1 MSNPV
6 SLIEQRH
13 TYLRIIIRN
22 REEKRP
28 MVDLDETWANAH
40 DGKDKAWVENDA
52 VTGGTVGGI
61 HRPSGKGES
70 Q

>member
-1 MSNPV
+1 
-6 SLIEQRH
+6 
-13 TYLRIIIRN
+13 
-22 REEKRP
+22 
-28 MVDLDETWANAH
+28 MVYLDEAWANAH

-52 VTGGTVGGI
+52 VTGGGI